1 MSYNASVKAESGKS
15 LCIANITAKKKQM
28 QSAWL
33 SMPMAMSS
41 NDSPVAALKS
51 IPSTNTVESLWM
63 PHYILEDIITAPG
76 HGRVCCYLCGGIAF
90 KLASCCIMKSTS
102 KLSLFLY
109 GISVVVSS
117 FNCML
122 LYQSNHILVSSQR
135 SHFLWTEVLSSIFLL
150 EIAME
155 ILVCVLVL
163 TFLRNPS
170 VPGIWRAMP
179 HLTSKS
185 HGRSFSLNVKQF
197 NYGAWCCH
205 VTSFTKSCIMFQA
218 AAHPFSSIQT
228 PQ

>member
-1 MSYNASVKAESGKS
+1 
-15 LCIANITAKKKQM
+15 M

-51 IPSTNTVESLWM
+51 IPSTNTVESSWM
-63 PHYILEDIITAPG
+63 PHYILEDIIAAPG

-102 KLSLFLY
+102 KPSLFLY

-135 SHFLWTEVLSSIFLL
+135 SQHLFAGNSNGDIGLCFGVDFSQEPISTRHLKSNASFDLEVSWKELFF
-150 EIAME
+150 E
-155 ILVCVLVL
+155 C
-163 TFLRNPS
+163 
-170 VPGIWRAMP
+170 
-179 HLTSKS
+179 
-185 HGRSFSLNVKQF
+185 
-197 NYGAWCCH
+197 
-205 VTSFTKSCIMFQA
+205 
-218 AAHPFSSIQT
+218 
-228 PQ
+228 